1 MDRPTPGRSRI
12 DRQGEDLVVPG
23 LARSILHPHTAAVR
37 LDQPQARALSVL
49 DAMRV
54 GLIYY
59 NALSSG

>member
-1 MDRPTPGRSRI
+1 M
-12 DRQGEDLVVPG
+12 VVPG
-23 LARSILHPHTAAVR
+23 PARSILHPHTAAVR
-37 LDQPQARALSVL
+37 LDQSQVRALSVL